1 VASETVKREVWLT
14 LLRWVGVTAV
24 VYGSR
29 PLDLFVFVV
38 GADGRVRAVVN
49 EALRVRLEK
58 AD

>member
-14 LLRWVGVTAV
+14 LLRRVGVTAV

-29 PLDLFVFVV
+29 PLDLFVFEV

-58 AD
+58 VD